1 MNDVANKPVSRREHL
16 KLATLALHRHVEQI
30 VDGRGY
36 FADRSAYGRWLL
48 ASLAFHR
55 AAYARACPETIT
67 QCLGP
72 DGVEKRFGLLERDLA
87 DLGIA
92 APPNKEIAVAGSANA
107 AETLG
112 VLYVTEG
119 ASLGARVLY
128 TRVRDLGLDATHGA
142 AFLGS
147 QAHDMAAWRR
157 FVGAL
162 DAFEGTQDEENRLVQ
177 ASCSTFELA
186 AAHFGGPP

>member
-1 MNDVANKPVSRREHL
+1 MNDVSSKPVSRREHL
-16 KLATLALHRHVEQI
+16 KQATLALHRRVEQI

-48 ASLAFHR
+48 ASLDFHR
-55 AAYARACPETIT
+55 AAYTRVCPATIA
-67 QCLGP
+67 QCLGA
-72 DGVEKRFGLLERDLA
+72 DGVARRFDFLERDLA
-87 DLGIA
+87 DLGLA
-92 APPNKEIAVAGSANA
+92 VPPSKENAVAGSADA

-128 TRVRDLGLDATHGA
+128 TRVRDLGLDASNGA

-162 DAFEGTQDEENRLVQ
+162 DAFEGTPDEEKRLVQ
-177 ASCSTFELA
+177 ASCATFELA

>member
-1 MNDVANKPVSRREHL
+1 MNDVASKPVSRREHL
-16 KLATLALHRHVEQI
+16 KQATLGLHRRVEQI
-30 VDGRGY
+30 VDVREY

-55 AAYARACPETIT
+55 AAYARLCSATVA
-67 QCLGP
+67 QCLGAE
-72 DGVEKRFGLLERDLA
+72 GISRRFGLLERDLA
-87 DLGIA
+87 DLD
-92 APPNKEIAVAGSANA
+92 IAVPPRMEVAVAVADA

-119 ASLGARVLY
+119 AALGARVLY
-128 TRVRDLGLDATHGA
+128 ARVRDLGLDTSKGA

-147 QAHDMAAWRR
+147 QARDMAAWRR

-162 DAFEGTQDEENRLVQ
+162 DAFEGTPEEEDRLVQ

-186 AAHFGGPP
+186 AVHFGGPP